1 MKIFIS
7 WSGSLSH
14 KIACELRDWI
24 PSVIQSIKPYVSSE
38 DIDKG
43 TRWSSDIAE
52 ELQGSKYGILCLT
65 PDNVE
70 APWLNF
76 EAGALSKT
84 LIDSYVS
91 PFLIGL
97 KPSDVKGPI
106 VQFQSTLYNKED
118 VKKLL
123 NGINNA
129 NTKNVIEKDRLNSYF
144 DVWWPKLEE
153 KLNIIEK
160 EISSSKSKATV
171 KTAKTSSIDSNKSD
185 EVLEEILGLV
195 RNQQRM
201 LRSPEEILPPEYIQ
215 DILNNNNN
223 RNDRNR
229 REKEDVSPAALM
241 DLEKGIF
248 EIEKLLSNTETFE
261 GIEVKEQIDKAY
273 SLIKK
278 ASSHIIEK
286 IEYKGRRR
294 KKW

>member
-43 TRWSSDIAE
+43 TRWSTDIAE

-65 PDNVE
+65 PDNIE

-84 LIDSYVS
+84 LINSFVS

-118 VKKLL
+118 IKKLL
-123 NGINNA
+123 HSINNA
-129 NTKNVIEKDRLNSYF
+129 NSENFIEKDRLNSYF

-160 EISSSKSKATV
+160 EINSSKT
-171 KTAKTSSIDSNKSD
+171 KTPAKISSPESNKSD

-201 LRSPEEILPPEYIQ
+201 LRNPEEILPPQYIQ
-215 DILNNNNN
+215 EVLNN
-223 RNDRNR
+223 RNDRNIS
-229 REKEDVSPAALM
+229 EKDLVNPAALM
-241 DLEKGIF
+241 DLEKGTF
-248 EIEKLLSNTETFE
+248 EMEKLLSNPEAFE
-261 GIEVKEQIDKAY
+261 GSEVKEQIDKAY
-273 SLIKK
+273 FLIRR
-278 ASSHIIEK
+278 ASKHIIEK
-286 IEYKGRRR
+286 LEYNGR

>member
-65 PDNVE
+65 PDNIE

-84 LIDSYVS
+84 LIDNYVS

-106 VQFQSTLYNKED
+106 VQFQSTLYSKED

-123 NGINNA
+123 HSINNA
-129 NTKNVIEKDRLNSYF
+129 NSENSIEKERLNSYF
-144 DVWWPKLEE
+144 DVWWPKLKE
-153 KLNIIEK
+153 KLDSIEK
-160 EISSSKSKATV
+160 EISSTKSQTPSKTSKV
-171 KTAKTSSIDSNKSD
+171 KTKEVNKSE
-185 EVLEEILGLV
+185 EVLEEILSLV
-195 RNQQRM
+195 RSQQRM
-201 LRSPEEILPPEYIQ
+201 LKSPEKILPPQYIL
-215 DILNNNNN
+215 DILENKNE
-223 RNDRNR
+223 RK
-229 REKEDVSPAALM
+229 KEELHPNALR
-241 DLEKGIF
+241 DLEKGTS
-248 EIEKLLSNTETFE
+248 EMEKLLSNPEGFE
-261 GIEVKEQIDKAY
+261 GMEVKEQIEKAY
-273 SLIKK
+273 DLIRR
-278 ASSHIIEK
+278 SSRYIIDTL
-286 IEYKGRRR
+286 EYKGRRR
-294 KKW
+294 KNW

>member
-123 NGINNA
+123 HGINNA
-129 NTKNVIEKDRLNSYF
+129 NSENVIEKDRLNSYF
-144 DVWWPKLEE
+144 DVWWPKLEK

-160 EISSSKSKATV
+160 EISSSKSKTTV
-171 KTAKTSSIDSNKSD
+171 KTAKTSTIDSNKSD

-215 DILNNNNN
+215 DILNNN
-223 RNDRNR
+223 RNDRKR
-229 REKEDVSPAALM
+229 SEKEDVSPAALM

-248 EIEKLLSNTETFE
+248 EMEKLLSNPETFE
-261 GIEVKEQIDKAY
+261 GIEVKEQIDKAH

-278 ASSHIIEK
+278 ASNHIIEK
-286 IEYKGRRR
+286 LEYKERRR

>member
-7 WSGSLSH
+7 WSGTKSH

-24 PSVIQSIKPYVSSE
+24 PSVIQSVEPYVSSE

-52 ELQGSKYGILCLT
+52 ELQGSTYGILCLT

-84 LIDSYVS
+84 LKDNNVS

-97 KPSDVKGPI
+97 KTSDVKGPI

-123 NGINNA
+123 HSINTA
-129 NTKNVIEKDRLNSYF
+129 NTDNSIEKERLNSYF
-144 DVWWPKLEE
+144 EVWWPKLED
-153 KLNIIEK
+153 KLNPIEK
-160 EISSSKSKATV
+160 EIQT
-171 KTAKTSSIDSNKSD
+171 IDSQPSKKTTKANVKIVSKSD
-185 EVLEEILGLV
+185 EVLEEILSLV
-195 RNQQRM
+195 RSQQRM
-201 LRSPEEILPPEYIQ
+201 LKSPEEILPPGYIKEILESRWDRNDKKSQ
-215 DILNNNNN
+215 DIHP
-223 RNDRNR
+223 D
-229 REKEDVSPAALM
+229 AIA
-241 DLEKGIF
+241 DLEKGTF
-248 EIEKLLSNTETFE
+248 EMEKLLSNPEDFDGTEL
-261 GIEVKEQIDKAY
+261 KEQIEKVY

-278 ASSHIIEK
+278 SSRYIIETL
-286 IEYKGRRR
+286 EYKGRRG